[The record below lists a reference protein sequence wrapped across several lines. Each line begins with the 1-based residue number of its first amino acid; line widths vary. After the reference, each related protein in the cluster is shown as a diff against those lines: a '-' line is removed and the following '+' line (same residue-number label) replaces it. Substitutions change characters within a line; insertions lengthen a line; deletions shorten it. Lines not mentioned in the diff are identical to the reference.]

1 MAGWWCN
8 NHLEK
13 YELVNGKDYDYPIYE
28 MENNP
33 FMFQTTNQ
41 MANEFQWTW
50 KWHPITSLHATIKAV
65 RLWHGEFTEDM
76 AIFDGGNRWNYRKFM
91 EFLINMMFSYGC
103 FHGDRVTHNV
113 ICISLKNLGRHLII
127 ALLRESL
134 PHHYPMRMAGRW
146 GISDLPFFGQSARW
160 DSCVPSKYLNN
171 TTCDAE
177 IAPSPITVRL
187 AHQTCQNVSKA
198 MS

>member
-113 ICISLKNLGRHLII
+113 ICISLKNLGKTPYHRII
-127 ALLRESL
+127 ERVITPSL
-134 PHHYPMRMAGRW
+134 PHENGWKMGYLRSPLFWTKRSLRFLRTFQ
-146 GISDLPFFGQSARW
+146 ISEQHNMWCW
-160 DSCVPSKYLNN
+160 DSAVSNYCSSCPSNLPK
-171 TTCDAE
+171 C
-177 IAPSPITVRL
+177 
-187 AHQTCQNVSKA
+187 
-198 MS
+198 